1 MRNLFSCSGTIYMR
15 KIIRRSG
22 FTLIE
27 LLVVIAIIAILI
39 ALLLPAVQQAREA
52 ARRTQCKNKMKQIA
66 LALHNYHD
74 SVGVMPFS
82 TICRINGGHPGSST
96 NARQSWFHMILPY
109 VEQDNLFEAMQIKI
123 EAEQFPGS
131 WNPEASVIVDT
142 FMCPTDPLNPKTTQQ
157 GFHGNYIPCHGA
169 SDAGSGNG
177 VPPQN
182 LRGMFYPLS
191 KTKLTDVKDGTS
203 NTIMLGEIRLQEDS
217 VPASGTGNVV
227 CGGTHDLRGRYHN
240 TYHGNSTFTT
250 MRSPNTPV
258 GDATQYCNGTE
269 DVPCRECR
277 TNNGEIHARSWHAG
291 GIQAAMGDGSVRFF
305 SDNINQATFQA
316 LGTMRGKE
324 VVELE

>member
-1 MRNLFSCSGTIYMR
+1 MR
-15 KIIRRSG
+15 KPTHRHG

-52 ARRTQCKNKMKQIA
+52 ARRTQCKNKLKQIA

-74 SVGVMPFS
+74 SVGVFPFS
-82 TICRINGGHPGSST
+82 TICGINT
-96 NARQSWFHMILPY
+96 NNTGISNSNSRQSWFHMVLPY
-109 VEQDNLFEAMQIKI
+109 VEQDNLYQDMLVKI
-123 EAEQFPGS
+123 EANQFPGG
-131 WNPEASVIVDT
+131 WNPEASVVVDT
-142 FMCPTDPLNPKTTQQ
+142 FMCPTDPVNPKTTQQ

-169 SDAGSGNG
+169 GNTGSGTG
-177 VPPQN
+177 TPPAN

-217 VPASGTGNVV
+217 VPASGSGNVV
-227 CGGTHDLRGRYHN
+227 CGGSHDLRGRYHN
-240 TYHGNSTFTT
+240 TRHGNSTFTT
-250 MRSPNTPV
+250 LRSPNTPT

-277 TNNGEIHARSWHAG
+277 STNGEIHARSWHAG
-291 GIQAAMGDGSVRFF
+291 GVQVAMGDGSVRFF
-305 SDNINQATFQA
+305 SDNTDQATFQA

-324 VVELE
+324 VIDLD